1 MPSSEELG
9 GKRQDL
15 TPLSAANTARK
26 RLGRYLAGGEVA
38 LADASSRP
46 QRALDHQTPIQALKA
61 WQITSPQLFKK
72 RVQDLPGL
80 DI

>member
-1 MPSSEELG
+1 
-9 GKRQDL
+9 
-15 TPLSAANTARK
+15 
-26 RLGRYLAGGEVA
+26 LAGGEVA